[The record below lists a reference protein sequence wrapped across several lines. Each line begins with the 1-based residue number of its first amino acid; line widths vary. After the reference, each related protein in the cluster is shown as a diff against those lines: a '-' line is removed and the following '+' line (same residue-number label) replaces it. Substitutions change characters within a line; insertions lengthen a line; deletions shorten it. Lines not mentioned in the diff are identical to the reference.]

1 MTTLKEYDFK
11 TVLVEEVFL
20 VDIDIKHVIHHVLF
34 AVPTYLNY
42 IKQYSNRLISL
53 VLFGIDPIYILW

>member
-20 VDIDIKHVIHHVLF
+20 VDIDI
-34 AVPTYLNY
+34 
-42 IKQYSNRLISL
+42 
-53 VLFGIDPIYILW
+53 